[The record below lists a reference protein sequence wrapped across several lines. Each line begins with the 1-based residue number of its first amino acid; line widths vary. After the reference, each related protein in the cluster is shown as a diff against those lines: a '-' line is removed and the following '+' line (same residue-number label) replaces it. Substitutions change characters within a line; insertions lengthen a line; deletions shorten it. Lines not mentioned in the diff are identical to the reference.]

1 MPGVTLFFF
10 QQFQFEIK
18 EEGRCFVLHL
28 FLSKNLHSIFCFL
41 KDSVHVFWT
50 MDNYYL
56 LMALFSLWNFLFCG
70 CCNSKVLCTLCK
82 SMMVYHTFFTEL
94 FFTDVLSRDGMG
106 QISRDP
112 RIYETP

>member
-28 FLSKNLHSIFCFL
+28 FLSKNLHPIFCFL

-50 MDNYYL
+50 MYNYY
-56 LMALFSLWNFLFCG
+56 FVDGFVFHCGIFCFAG
-70 CCNSKVLCTLCK
+70 VVIVKYCAPYVKV
-82 SMMVYHTFFTEL
+82 
-94 FFTDVLSRDGMG
+94 
-106 QISRDP
+106 
-112 RIYETP
+112 